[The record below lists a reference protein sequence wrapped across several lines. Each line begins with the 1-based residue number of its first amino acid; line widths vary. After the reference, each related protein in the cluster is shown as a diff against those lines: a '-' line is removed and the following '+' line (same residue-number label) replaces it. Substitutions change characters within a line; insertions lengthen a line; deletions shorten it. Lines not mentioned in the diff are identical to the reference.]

1 MTTGRINQVTT
12 LKAKCQPPRG
22 GRGHYHAAT
31 KVATRSVPLFK
42 GTVCPIGTNFGA
54 QRRLPQS
61 RCTDAKLCGAILTG
75 NCRGRTASHDHDG
88 FPIDSTEFWPKAIN
102 PQNSHRSGR
111 RSTAHVPELERFVVD
126 RKHKANAADRTYRD
140 TRVGLKLLTG
150 FFKIHPK
157 DVPCPN

>member
-22 GRGHYHAAT
+22 GRVHYHDAT

-61 RCTDAKLCGAILTG
+61 QCTDAKLCGAILTG
-75 NCRGRTASHDHDG
+75 NCHGRTASHDHDG
-88 FPIDSTEFWPKAIN
+88 FPIDSTEFWPKGHQSTEF
-102 PQNSHRSGR
+102 PQIG
-111 RSTAHVPELERFVVD
+111 PPLD
-126 RKHKANAADRTYRD
+126 
-140 TRVGLKLLTG
+140 G
-150 FFKIHPK
+150 
-157 DVPCPN
+157 PCPRTGTVRRGPKA